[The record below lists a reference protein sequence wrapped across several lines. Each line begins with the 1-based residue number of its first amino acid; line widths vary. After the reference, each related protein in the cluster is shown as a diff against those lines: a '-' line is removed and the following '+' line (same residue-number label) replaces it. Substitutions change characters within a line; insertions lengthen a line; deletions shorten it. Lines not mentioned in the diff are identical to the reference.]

1 MCKIK
6 LSSKQQEI
14 ASLKDG
20 AILVRASAGS
30 GKTRVLVERIK
41 MLAGMTKRK
50 VLAITFTNK
59 ACEEIRTRLAEVDEN
74 LLEHVFVATFHGLCE
89 SIIES
94 HIAAT
99 RFVTMPQIF
108 ADDDR
113 KKILEETITET
124 PSLSQWYRGLNDKE
138 RRETLYRALDNIS
151 LIKRSVI

>member
-74 LLEHVFVATFHGLCE
+74 LLKKAVEDAGYTVD
-89 SIIES
+89 SIS
-94 HIAAT
+94 
-99 RFVTMPQIF
+99 
-108 ADDDR
+108 
-113 KKILEETITET
+113 
-124 PSLSQWYRGLNDKE
+124 
-138 RRETLYRALDNIS
+138 
-151 LIKRSVI
+151 

>member
-6 LSSKQQEI
+6 LSPKQQEI

-41 MLAGMTKRK
+41 MLASMTKRK

-74 LLEHVFVATFHGLCE
+74 LLEHVFVAKLNGL
-89 SIIES
+89 
-94 HIAAT
+94 
-99 RFVTMPQIF
+99 
-108 ADDDR
+108 
-113 KKILEETITET
+113 
-124 PSLSQWYRGLNDKE
+124 
-138 RRETLYRALDNIS
+138 
-151 LIKRSVI
+151 

>member
-50 VLAITFTNK
+50 VLAITVSF
-59 ACEEIRTRLAEVDEN
+59 
-74 LLEHVFVATFHGLCE
+74 
-89 SIIES
+89 
-94 HIAAT
+94 
-99 RFVTMPQIF
+99 
-108 ADDDR
+108 
-113 KKILEETITET
+113 
-124 PSLSQWYRGLNDKE
+124 
-138 RRETLYRALDNIS
+138 
-151 LIKRSVI
+151 